1 MLIICQT
8 HTGGESRDWRSG
20 RKKLPCP
27 GRVPRRSEGLLGKAC
42 AGSLAKGRT
51 LTALPSDSPAGK
63 SKSMG
68 TVSPG
73 TPGCWGR
80 LSHLSNN
87 HILEMPL
94 VIPVQGLVAFIW
106 EAGPGEK
113 GGRVFHKISLGIQ
126 GLASH
131 QGMSERHWA

>member
-1 MLIICQT
+1 MGNPG
-8 HTGGESRDWRSG
+8 TGGREGRSSLVLG
-20 RKKLPCP
+20 EFLGEARGSLERRVQAALQRGGHLLPCP
-27 GRVPRRSEGLLGKAC
+27 VTVQLGKANQWEQFPQ
-42 AGSLAKGRT
+42 GLLAVG
-51 LTALPSDSPAGK
+51 GE
-63 SKSMG
+63 
-68 TVSPG
+68 
-73 TPGCWGR
+73 

-87 HILEMPL
+87 HILEMLL